1 MFAKLMIIIVA
12 VGAVACAL
20 LVIRQQR
27 IDTFHEMSQIH
38 QRLLGHERTLWEL
51 RAGIAQR
58 CRPSQVRLAVNQLG
72 GEWASIPA
80 RPVPLRPNLQLVKD
94 PLRPGDQSG
103 VVRTASR
110 RPSPPTR

>member
-58 CRPSQVRLAVNQLG
+58 CRPSQVRLAVNQIG
-72 GEWASIPA
+72 GEWMSIPA
-80 RPVPLRPNLQLVKD
+80 RPVPIRPDLRMVKD
-94 PLRPGDQSG
+94 NQQQSDQAGSTRTTSHRP
-103 VVRTASR
+103 
-110 RPSPPTR
+110 

>member
-1 MFAKLMIIIVA
+1 MFTKLMMIIVA

-72 GEWASIPA
+72 GEWMSIPA
-80 RPVPLRPNLQLVKD
+80 RPLRPDLRMVRDKRLQSD
-94 PLRPGDQSG
+94 QAGSSRTTSHRP
-103 VVRTASR
+103 
-110 RPSPPTR
+110 

>member
-1 MFAKLMIIIVA
+1 MFTKLMMIIVA

-51 RAGIAQR
+51 RAGIAER

-72 GEWASIPA
+72 GEWESIPA
-80 RPVPLRPNLQLVKD
+80 RPVPLRPD
-94 PLRPGDQSG
+94 LRMVNDRGQTSDQAGST
-103 VVRTASR
+103 RTTSH
-110 RPSPPTR
+110 RP